1 MMTKSDTIDAIR
13 RLNPTANPDF
23 LAGFSSDEL
32 YRYLDRLT
40 GASTR
45 RPANDPTH
53 AVRPGDPVGVD
64 AAVPTHALR
73 P

>member
-1 MMTKSDTIDAIR
+1 MMTKSDTIEAIR

-23 LAGFSSDEL
+23 LAGFSSDDL

-40 GASTR
+40 GTSAR

-53 AVRPGDPVGVD
+53 AVQPGDPVGVD

>member
-1 MMTKSDTIDAIR
+1 MMTKNDTIDAIR

-40 GASTR
+40 GVSAR
-45 RPANDPTH
+45 RPAGDSTH
-53 AVRPGDPVGVD
+53 AVRPGDPVRVD
-64 AAVPTHALR
+64 AAVPSLALR

>member
-45 RPANDPTH
+45 RSPSDPTQ
-53 AVRPGDPVGVD
+53 AIGPGDPVRVD
-64 AAVPTHALR
+64 AAVPTHAHR